1 MKRLVAMVFLGVCV
15 AATAGTRKITV
26 RIPTENLDEFRRVA
40 ELAKELLERN

>member
-1 MKRLVAMVFLGVCV
+1 MRKTVAMMTLGVCV

-40 ELAKELLERN
+40 ELAK